1 MLSCRAVHPSPIHDG
16 CLFTY
21 CYFRFV
27 LSLITKNLKP
37 SQNKLNCFNRIAEM
51 LKQLFF
57 TKDIYNNWKI
67 LGDETGC
74 SEGMFEAILVFL

>member
-1 MLSCRAVHPSPIHDG
+1 
-16 CLFTY
+16 
-21 CYFRFV
+21 
-27 LSLITKNLKP
+27 
-37 SQNKLNCFNRIAEM
+37 M